1 MGTNLALNLLV
12 PLPCTLCFLCT
23 QHRCLLCLASSS
35 PPASAAFSTR
45 FFPYQCPHT
54 LTHVYSSLLQ
64 GCSFCLV
71 HITSCT
77 KATTEATSLS
87 AMGSNLALCSH
98 NFIESQNPRTAW
110 VAKAH
115 TPHCIPTPCC
125 VQGRQPAAQAAQS
138 HIQPGLECLQGWG
151 IYSLLGQP
159 VQCVTTLWVKNFR
172 LISNLNLLSFLLLI
186 FLLQLLLFQ
195 TVEVHCSSAESTT
208 TITLRQRRGQERE
221 QSLLLPR
228 RDVHSTPITYSAIDS
243 L

>member
-77 KATTEATSLS
+77 QATTEATSLS

-98 NFIESQNPRTAW
+98 NFIESQNPRMVW
-110 VAKAH
+110 VGKDNNDH
-115 TPHCIPTPCC
+115 LIPTPCC
-125 VQGRQPAAQAAQS
+125 VPITRSGC
-138 HIQPGLECLQGWG
+138 LENLQGATGIHREPQESIGCQKDPWG
-151 IYSLLGQP
+151 
-159 VQCVTTLWVKNFR
+159 
-172 LISNLNLLSFLLLI
+172 
-186 FLLQLLLFQ
+186 
-195 TVEVHCSSAESTT
+195 
-208 TITLRQRRGQERE
+208 
-221 QSLLLPR
+221 
-228 RDVHSTPITYSAIDS
+228 AIGIR
-243 L
+243 